1 MDDYQVTRQHYGDKQ
16 YYEGETRKLNAIDA
30 KLLIAAG
37 LVSDAAP
44 VDPAEAKKAAAAE
57 AKKAA
62 AAEKAAAA
70 AAEKMAQDHAN
81 KMAPDVSNK
90 AE

>member
-37 LVSDAAP
+37 LVSD
-44 VDPAEAKKAAAAE
+44 PAEAKKAAAAE

-70 AAEKMAQDHAN
+70 AEKMAQDHAN